1 MFKHLRNYFLTGI
14 LVLLP
19 LTITIKLLF
28 WGFEKTDAI
37 LGNFIYHYL
46 NRYLGIEVRITG
58 LGIIALLLVIT
69 FTGIFARNYLGK
81 KLIETGERLL
91 NRIPVFSSVYSMT
104 KQFAQSL
111 TASQTTGKGAFSQVV
126 LVEYPRQGFWT
137 PGFLIGEAF
146 EEANE
151 RLKGDFLS
159 VFVPNVPNPTT
170 GFLILVPKD
179 QVKIMD
185 MSVEDGFKLIIS
197 AGVITPAKKQANK

>member
-19 LTITIKLLF
+19 LAITIKLLF

-46 NRYLGIEVRITG
+46 NRYLGVDVRISG
-58 LGIIALLLVIT
+58 LGLIALLLAIT
-69 FTGIFARNYLGK
+69 LTGIFARNYLGK

-91 NRIPVFSSVYSMT
+91 KRIPVFSSVYSLT
-104 KQFAQSL
+104 KQFAESL
-111 TASQTTGKGAFSQVV
+111 TTTQANGKGAFRQVV
-126 LVEYPRQGFWT
+126 LVEYPRQGIWS
-137 PGFLIGEAF
+137 PGFLTGEAF

-151 RLKGDFLS
+151 RLEGNFVS
-159 VFVPNVPNPTT
+159 VFVPTVPNPTT
-170 GFLILVPKD
+170 GFLVLVPQD

-197 AGVITPAKKQANK
+197 AGVIAPAKKTN